1 MYRRPFLYIPWTL
14 HAAICT
20 CTCTDQCTVKGGS
33 IENHSYGNSTC
44 TESCQRNTVSFT
56 QCVYMH
62 KSVGVWFECSS
73 DFKLQ
78 GITYEVTATIEG
90 QDARLHALDGILLT
104 WFNFSEWLHDS
115 WCYTSH
121 HLQMLP
127 CWHQHLLPTMSVLHH
142 GDPHDSPHTMELCCP
157 GREWRNE
164 TNETYTCHTTTSMY
178 MYSIMQACERDGTA
192 LMDTDYT
199 SMDNS
204 KVILCW
210 I

>member
-1 MYRRPFLYIPWTL
+1 
-14 HAAICT
+14 
-20 CTCTDQCTVKGGS
+20 
-33 IENHSYGNSTC
+33 
-44 TESCQRNTVSFT
+44 
-56 QCVYMH
+56 MH

-115 WCYTSH
+115 SCYTSH
-121 HLQMLP
+121 HLHQNLL
-127 CWHQHLLPTMSVLHH
+127 CWHQHLPPTTSVLHH
-142 GDPHDSPHTMELCCP
+142 GDHSNSPHTMELCCP

-178 MYSIMQACERDGTA
+178 MYSIMQACERDGTT